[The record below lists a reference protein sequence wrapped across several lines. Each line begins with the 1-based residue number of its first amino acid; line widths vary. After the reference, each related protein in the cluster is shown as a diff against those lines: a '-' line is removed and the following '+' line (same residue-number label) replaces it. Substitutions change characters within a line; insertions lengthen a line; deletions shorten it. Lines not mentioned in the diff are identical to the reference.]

1 MSFTKIQYVDNET
14 IITAENLN
22 TIQEA
27 ILSID
32 NIYPVGSI
40 YMSLQSNSPASFIG
54 GTWEQIMN
62 NFLVGAGDSYEYG
75 TTGGS
80 LTHTHTTGNCTLTVA
95 QMPSHAHNPSNYNT
109 AGSDTSYKR
118 QFTTNL
124 HTSSDSVARAKVA
137 SSSSSTYYAMTA
149 TTYSDITSVDSTS
162 RVGGGQAHNHGNTGS
177 SSNLPP
183 YLAVYMWKRIE

>member
-22 TIQEA
+22 AIQDA

-54 GTWEQIMN
+54 GTWEQITN
-62 NFLVGAGDSYEYG
+62 NFLIGAGDNYTIG

-80 LTHTHTTGNCTLTVA
+80 SIHIHTTGNCTLTEEQIPKLSGNITMHSSENPVA
-95 QMPSHAHNPSNYNT
+95 ASEFWSPTGVFKNTPMHSYYRAPAAGISSAPSISGISFNA
-109 AGSDTSYKR
+109 
-118 QFTTNL
+118 
-124 HTSSDSVARAKVA
+124 
-137 SSSSSTYYAMTA
+137 
-149 TTYSDITSVDSTS
+149 
-162 RVGGGQAHNHGNTGS
+162 GGGQAHNHGNTGS

>member
-22 TIQEA
+22 AIQDA

-40 YMSLQSNSPASFIG
+40 YMSLQYNSPASFIG

-62 NFLVGAGDSYEYG
+62 NFLIGAGDSYVLG

-80 LTHTHTTGNCTLTVA
+80 LTHIHTTGNCTLTVD
-95 QMPSHAHNPSNYNT
+95 QIPSHLHYNSYPVVAPSPNGYGVNGY
-109 AGSDTSYKR
+109 AWIQDSSNWGVI
-118 QFTTNL
+118 TTQ
-124 HTSSDSVARAKVA
+124 
-137 SSSSSTYYAMTA
+137 ST
-149 TTYSDITSVDSTS
+149 
-162 RVGGGQAHNHGNTGS
+162 GGGAAHNHGNTGS